1 MNFLFDTSIDVN
13 RRQFYCAGNGK
24 LYRKSGRIYW
34 KCIDFRMER
43 NNDFLWNLYV
53 TYGRRKFHWN

>member
-13 RRQFYCAGNGK
+13 RRQFYVLAMGSCIGNLAG
-24 LYRKSGRIYW
+24 
-34 KCIDFRMER
+34 FMER